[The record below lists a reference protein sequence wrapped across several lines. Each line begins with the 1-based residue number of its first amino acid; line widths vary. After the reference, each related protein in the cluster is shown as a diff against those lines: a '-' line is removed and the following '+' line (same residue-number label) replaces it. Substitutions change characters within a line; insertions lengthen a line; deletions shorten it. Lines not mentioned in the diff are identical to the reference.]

1 MHGGFN
7 HGPIK
12 LLDVPENTTTAPP
25 VLVARSRVI
34 PRPFLKTPL
43 ETRTTAAAVV
53 CCVVV
58 WLCGF
63 GVAEFRLLCGW
74 RYVKTVRAS
83 LNPQQAQT
91 TALNAGLPFDEKQ
104 S

>member
-1 MHGGFN
+1 
-7 HGPIK
+7 
-12 LLDVPENTTTAPP
+12 
-25 VLVARSRVI
+25 
-34 PRPFLKTPL
+34 
-43 ETRTTAAAVV
+43 
-53 CCVVV
+53 V
-58 WLCGF
+58 WLRGF
-63 GVAEFRLLCGW
+63 GVAKFRLLCGW